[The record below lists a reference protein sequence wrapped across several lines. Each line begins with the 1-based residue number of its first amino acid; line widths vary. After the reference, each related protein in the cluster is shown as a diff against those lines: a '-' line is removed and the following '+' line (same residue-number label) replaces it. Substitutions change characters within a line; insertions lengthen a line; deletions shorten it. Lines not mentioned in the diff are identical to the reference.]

1 MPPLFSP
8 NTRPRWSGRPLAL
21 AALCLGLALPALA
34 GAPQNP
40 IAGVRFEPQVQ
51 LGGQS
56 LVLNGTG
63 LRAVAWFK
71 GYAAALYLPQ
81 RSEQVAQVVA
91 SPGAKRLQM
100 RLLVDVPVEEFVKAF
115 HKGVERNAPA
125 DQQAGLLA
133 RMARFDA
140 LLRPLGTVKKG
151 DTVNLDLLP
160 GRGMQ
165 FWHNGRLL
173 GPAIEGD
180 DFYAAL
186 LLIFLGDKPVD
197 DALKAGLL
205 GRAA

>member
-1 MPPLFSP
+1 MPKTRTLPL
-8 NTRPRWSGRPLAL
+8 L
-21 AALCLGLALPALA
+21 AAAFLLSLA
-34 GAPQNP
+34 GLVASPPSLAAAPQNP

-51 LGGQS
+51 LAGQS
-56 LVLNGTG
+56 LQLNGTG

-71 GYAAALYLPQ
+71 GYAAGLYLTQ
-81 RSEQVAQVVA
+81 RSEQVAQIVA
-91 SPGAKRLQM
+91 STGAKRLQL
-100 RLLVDVPVEEFVKAF
+100 RLLLDVPVEEFVKAF
-115 HKGVERNAPA
+115 HKGVERNTPA
-125 DQQAGLLA
+125 DQQASLQA

-140 LLRPLGTVKKG
+140 LLRPLGKVRKG

-160 GRGMQ
+160 GQGMQ

-186 LLIFLGDKPVD
+186 LLIFIGDKPVD

-205 GRAA
+205 GRAV